1 MKACV
6 VAASANVVVIV
17 EPVHTP
23 LPVWTRRRSVVVK
36 REPPLDC
43 VVAPEHSRARVDRKG
58 ECEVL
63 FFGKQLRVGPDGL
76 TRVGDG

>member
-23 LPVWTRRRSVVVK
+23 LPGLDAQEIDVVK
-36 REPPLDC
+36 REPALDC

>member
-36 REPPLDC
+36 REPSLDC
-43 VVAPEHSRARVDRKG
+43 VVAPELSRARVDRG
-58 ECEVL
+58 WECEVS
-63 FFGKQLRVGPDGL
+63 FSAKSCAPAPTG
-76 TRVGDG
+76 

>member
-1 MKACV
+1 M
-6 VAASANVVVIV
+6 
-17 EPVHTP
+17 
-23 LPVWTRRRSVVVK
+23 VVK
-36 REPPLDC
+36 REPALDC

-63 FFGKQLRVGPDGL
+63 FFGKQLRVAPDGL